1 MSLKLVV
8 FLVFAVYAGFVL
20 LPLLGFIVSELHEL
34 GLSLL
39 SGKWFAKHFHQD
51 VMGQYNIADRR

>member
-20 LPLLGFIVSELHEL
+20 LPLLGFILSELH
-34 GLSLL
+34 GLAESLFF
-39 SGKWFAKHFHQD
+39 GKRNETRYQEQIQR
-51 VMGQYNIADRR
+51 QYHIAE